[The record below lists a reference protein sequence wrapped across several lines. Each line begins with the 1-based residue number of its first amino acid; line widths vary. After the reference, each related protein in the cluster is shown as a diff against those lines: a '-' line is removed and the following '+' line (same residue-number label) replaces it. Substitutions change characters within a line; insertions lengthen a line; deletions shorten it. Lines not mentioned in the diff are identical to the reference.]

1 MRRRS
6 FLLAER
12 GSPTIPAPAT
22 GSPDP
27 ARAAASAS
35 SGFGRLGDGGRGP
48 EPGSPGTSAV
58 QTSTKFPCPPRTRD
72 RGPRSPEFP
81 CLPQP
86 SGRIPLRSQGRKPT
100 RPSVWVRA
108 APARW
113 RGTGKRPRET
123 GAVNGEGG
131 EGAGLRLPAGC
142 TDPDP
147 QRHREPAGGRGGWDL
162 LLQAGAVPE
171 GGGGAQGPP
180 RSAFPPQPPAGPSGG
195 TSPGSRAGPGASG
208 RALDHPA
215 AGALSRRCPA
225 SGGIAGSARRPEK
238 ANFVQ
243 PGLAFVGSLGKC
255 GQGAGRQEA
264 RDRGRRYF
272 NAPRGQGPQ
281 SGAVSTQLPFGW
293 AFQIPASAGVAL
305 VGPGLASLL
314 ARVQLP
320 VVALLSTS
328 LRRQSS
334 WFTLL
339 KLLA

>member
-12 GSPTIPAPAT
+12 GSPAIPAPAT

-100 RPSVWVRA
+100 RPSVRVRA

-123 GAVNGEGG
+123 GAVSGEGG

-147 QRHREPAGGRGGWDL
+147 QRHRESAGGGGGWDL

-180 RSAFPPQPPAGPSGG
+180 RSAFPPQPPAGPSWGNFAWMPRG
-195 TSPGSRAGPGASG
+195 AGSERWGAGPSRCGCVEQ
-208 RALDHPA
+208 ALPSERRHRWVSEATRESQLRPA
-215 AGALSRRCPA
+215 WSRFCWVAGKMWA
-225 SGGIAGSARRPEK
+225 GGG
-238 ANFVQ
+238 
-243 PGLAFVGSLGKC
+243 
-255 GQGAGRQEA
+255 EA
-264 RDRGRRYF
+264 R
-272 NAPRGQGPQ
+272 
-281 SGAVSTQLPFGW
+281 
-293 AFQIPASAGVAL
+293 
-305 VGPGLASLL
+305 
-314 ARVQLP
+314 
-320 VVALLSTS
+320 
-328 LRRQSS
+328 SS
-334 WFTLL
+334 
-339 KLLA
+339 